1 MEKKKVVLQVVIV
14 NLLQIKKKKKRERTA
29 LHLIREC
36 RDEYLSH
43 WSIHW

>member
-1 MEKKKVVLQVVIV
+1 MEKKVVLQVVIV
-14 NLLQIKKKKKRERTA
+14 NLLQIKKKKRERTA